1 MGQKGSPNPDLNE
14 GPLYLEISVY
24 KYNMI
29 TTTQLGPIC
38 GSNVVIQY
46 MSFVTWFLLAL
57 QTLSSHHQ
65 RSRADRCRADMID
78 CDVYDEI
85 PNYTGTVMSL
95 ASIDPVECS
104 KSARKVLSTT
114 FAMNSL
120 ASPLSPFSRLVTTIK
135 LDNTSLSIYPLY
147 ETFNMVVTLAS
158 RHASRLP

>member
-1 MGQKGSPNPDLNE
+1 MWQKGSPNPDLNE

-29 TTTQLGPIC
+29 TTTQLGLIC
-38 GSNVVIQY
+38 GMNLVIQY
-46 MSFVTWFLLAL
+46 IISVPWFSLPS
-57 QTLSSHHQ
+57 QTLVSHHQ
-65 RSRADRCRADMID
+65 RSRDRCRADMID
-78 CDVYDEI
+78 RDVYDKI

-95 ASIDPVECS
+95 TSIDPVECS

-147 ETFNMVVTLAS
+147 ETFNMLVTAS